1 MDPATDLDEL
11 EGSAG
16 TEGLLRATCRALT
29 RATDADACTISRVLG
44 DLLINVAEWASSG
57 GSLQLGHGYLITDY
71 PVTAEVLEGSV
82 PRLVSLL
89 EPDVDPS
96 EAKVLAELG
105 FDSLLMLSLVIRDA
119 PWALVE
125 LYVSGRT
132 FGEKD
137 VEHARPIVQRAGE
150 ILTERL
156 NDGRTEA

>member
-1 MDPATDLDEL
+1 MDPAIDPDDLES
-11 EGSAG
+11 SAG
-16 TEGLLRATCRALT
+16 TEALLKATCRALT
-29 RATDADACTISRVLG
+29 RATDADACMISRVLG
-44 DLLINVAEWASSG
+44 DLLISVAEWAKSG

-71 PVTAEVLEGSV
+71 PVTAEVLERME

-89 EPDVDPS
+89 EPDPEPG

-105 FDSLLMLSLVIRDA
+105 FDSLLMLSLVIAEA

-125 LYVSGRT
+125 IYVSGRT

-137 VEHARPIVQRAGE
+137 VERAWPIVQRAGE

-156 NDGRTEA
+156 NAGRSEG